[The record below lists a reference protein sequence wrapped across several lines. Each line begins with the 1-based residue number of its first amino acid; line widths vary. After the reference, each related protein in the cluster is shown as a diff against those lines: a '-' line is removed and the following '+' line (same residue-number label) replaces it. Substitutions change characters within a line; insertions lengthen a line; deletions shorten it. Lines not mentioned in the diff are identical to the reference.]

1 MNANTNGTRMN
12 EWFVPKFG
20 PVRFRVF
27 VGLLFLPYTGMCI
40 SFTIIGS
47 MLADNVVILW
57 DRVGAIALIYALALG
72 VSAHVADTLGSKKI
86 KPWGSYFSK
95 GQLLA
100 LMVATLA
107 AAYAIGVYY
116 IVLYVPHLAV
126 IAVLEGFF
134 LFAYNFEAFGS
145 RFHNNFW
152 FAVSWGA
159 LPALA
164 GYIMQTNSVS
174 PLAAVAA
181 CMMGLVSY
189 AEIKMSR
196 PYKQLKKSEGDPARA
211 KRLEIGL
218 KAISL
223 GTIAVALAMVAFRI
237 IFS

>member
-1 MNANTNGTRMN
+1 MTTSNETRIN

-20 PVRFRVF
+20 PTRFRVF
-27 VGLLFLPYTGMCI
+27 VGLLFLPYTGMCV
-40 SFTIIGS
+40 SFTVIGS
-47 MLADNVVILW
+47 MLAGEIAW

-72 VSAHVADTLGSKKI
+72 VSAHAADSLGSKKA
-86 KPWGSYFSK
+86 KPWGSYFTRA
-95 GQLLA
+95 QLLV
-100 LMVATLA
+100 LMAATLA

-116 IVLYVPHLAV
+116 IVYFVPLLAV
-126 IAVLEGFF
+126 IAALEGFF
-134 LFAYNFEAFGS
+134 LFAYNFETFGG

-164 GYIMQTNSVS
+164 GYVMQADSIS
-174 PLAAVAA
+174 ILALAVAGA
-181 CMMGLVSY
+181 AGLVSY
-189 AEIKMSR
+189 AEIRMSR
-196 PYKQLKKSEGDPARA
+196 PYKQLKQGGSVPERA

-223 GTIAVALAMVAFRI
+223 GTIAFALAMLAYRA